1 MSAYSL
7 SVCCIVFMSVFTCQN
22 GLLFLFFCPLFSVGS
37 LSFTLAHNLLIYVT
51 KLHKCDT
58 PCQLYVVFIRLFIL
72 QIIKRAFNI
81 LKVFS
86 THMCINFR
94 RPATTM
100 SK

>member
-1 MSAYSL
+1 MSKYLSSGKLSTDKNIVLETNDCPSL
-7 SVCCIVFMSVFTCQN
+7 AIS
-22 GLLFLFFCPLFSVGS
+22 G
-37 LSFTLAHNLLIYVT
+37 NLLIYVT